1 VRGPGRGLRRRARQA
16 ESSLRSG
23 RDAQVRSED
32 LSEPGGERRASSVGN
47 ERRRAEVTP
56 EATERDFAPEVSR
69 GRYEMPDGTH
79 RRTRRAWQA
88 SRTASRTRRVSGLT
102 SEREGDE
109 PERGGGES
117 HGGERVWPSVQR
129 GGVRP
134 TPHGRTP
141 ASGERGSGAQRNERD
156 ERATLRPT
164 LRGGDPERGGGEP
177 ESSGGSDARRRWSRE
192 RTGTDSP

>member
-1 VRGPGRGLRRRARQA
+1 MTIVRGPGRGFATTSTLSRVVVAFRERRA
-16 ESSLRSG
+16 SP
-23 RDAQVRSED
+23 VRD
-32 LSEPGGERRASSVGN
+32 LSEPGGERRASSVRN

-69 GRYEMPDGTH
+69 GRYETPDGTH

-117 HGGERVWPSVQR
+117 YGGERVWPSVQR

-141 ASGERGSGAQRNERD
+141 ASGGAWQWSGAQRTRRASDLATDPAWRRSGAER
-156 ERATLRPT
+156 
-164 LRGGDPERGGGEP
+164 RGAGIVG
-177 ESSGGSDARRRWSRE
+177 RE
-192 RTGTDSP
+192 RCEATVEP